1 MTGRFSR
8 RASKSIALA
17 ALLLVAIALF
27 GVMATSAAASPGV
40 TTPCGPSCHQLGGT
54 APVVTP
60 VSNDGTTATYNFT
73 SVYADWAVFDGTTF
87 LKAGTTAQ
95 DTFSGPAG
103 HTFTVFSIDSLATGG
118 ATTVTAPGPVT
129 VTPSVNAGGAISPS
143 TAQTVTP
150 GSDITFTFAA
160 DTGYHIADVKINGVS
175 DPAAVTAGTYT
186 FTNVTAASTIQVIFA
201 PDVAYYTI
209 TSSAG
214 PHGMITPLGPW
225 TVAPGGTVIY
235 LIAADTDYRIDKLLV
250 DDVEAQ
256 DDIQAGAYYT
266 FSNVKADHP
275 IHATFV
281 STLTKCTASV
291 NVKGLR
297 AGAAKRGKKVTIK
310 GVVKPAHSGKATVT
324 IQRKAGGKWVKAK
337 AVKCTINAKSG
348 SYSTTYRPMKKGA
361 YRVKTTVAKT
371 SVYTAAASSFK
382 SFKVK

>member
-17 ALLLVAIALF
+17 ALLLVAVALF
-27 GVMATSAAASPGV
+27 GVMATSAAATPGT
-40 TTPCGPSCHQLGGT
+40 TTPCGPACHALNGT

-60 VSNDGTTATYNFT
+60 VSNDGVTATYSFT

-103 HTFTVFSIDSLATGG
+103 HTFTVYAIDSVATGG
-118 ATTVTAPGPVT
+118 ATTVTAPGPIT
-129 VTPSVNAGGAISPS
+129 VTPTVNAGGTITPS
-143 TAQTVTP
+143 TPQIVTP

-160 DTGYHIADVKINGVS
+160 NADYHIADVKINGVS
-175 DPAAVTAGTYT
+175 NPAAVAAGTYT
-186 FTNVTAASTIQVIFA
+186 FTNVTAASTIEVVFA
-201 PDVAYYTI
+201 PDQAYYTI

-214 PHGMITPLGPW
+214 PHGTITPLGPW
-225 TVAPGGTVIY
+225 TVGAGGSVIY
-235 LIAADTDYRIDKLLV
+235 LITADDDYAIDKLLV
-250 DDVEAQ
+250 DGVEAQ
-256 DDIQAGAYYT
+256 DKIQAGAYYT
-266 FSNVKADHP
+266 FSNVMADHT

-281 STLTKCTASV
+281 STLQKCTVSAS
-291 NVKGLR
+291 VKGLK
-297 AGAAKRGKKVTIK
+297 AGAVKLGKKVTIK

-348 SYSTTYRPMKKGA
+348 AYSCTYKPAKKGA
-361 YRVKTTVAKT
+361 YRVKTTVART
-371 SVYTAAASSFK
+371 SVFTAAASSFK